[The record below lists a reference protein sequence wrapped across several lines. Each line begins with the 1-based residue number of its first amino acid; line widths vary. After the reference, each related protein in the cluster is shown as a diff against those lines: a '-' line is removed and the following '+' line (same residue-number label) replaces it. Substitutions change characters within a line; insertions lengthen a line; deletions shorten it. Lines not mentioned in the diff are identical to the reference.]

1 METVHQDL
9 LPAKGVVMLQLS
21 DGRSIPL
28 TGTAIIKERGGQVI
42 ENDSAKVLDYTG
54 VREKE
59 VEPVYNK
66 ITVPTGGEY
75 LVLLS
80 DGSRV
85 RLNSCSSLRYPVVFT
100 EKIERWNW
108 RGRRILR

>member
-1 METVHQDL
+1 MFSV
-9 LPAKGVVMLQLS
+9 GRYFLS
-21 DGRSIPL
+21 GQREEGESSGGNRSSGFVTSEGCRDVTIEDGRSIPL

-66 ITVPTGGEY
+66 ITVPTGASIWCFCPTVPGF
-75 LVLLS
+75 
-80 DGSRV
+80 G
-85 RLNSCSSLRYPVVFT
+85 
-100 EKIERWNW
+100 
-108 RGRRILR
+108 